1 MALTEE
7 KVIDKIEVV
16 GDYYHIQVREAYVI
30 KRDGVEIS
38 KRYSRRVVNPGDDVS
53 SDDQRIR
60 NIANA
65 LHTADVITAL
75 QNNQKET
82 EAIFNNL

>member
-7 KVIDKIEVV
+7 KIIDKIEVV
-16 GDYYHIQVREAYVI
+16 GDYHHIQVREAYVI

-38 KRYSRRVVNPGDDVS
+38 KTYSRRVVNPGDDVS

-75 QNNQKET
+75 QNNQKKT